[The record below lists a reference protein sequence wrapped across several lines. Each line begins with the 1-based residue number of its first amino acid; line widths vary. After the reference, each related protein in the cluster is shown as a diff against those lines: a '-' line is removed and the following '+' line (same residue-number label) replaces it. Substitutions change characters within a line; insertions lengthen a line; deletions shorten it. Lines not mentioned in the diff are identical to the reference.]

1 MLIDRQLGDGTIFKR
16 SAKAEE
22 KEDPMERYGAEP
34 REDNN
39 NGGGGSKPSRS
50 AHPETRRGGAAPRD
64 DHVRQHIN
72 LASFFGVSDVLWSK

>member
-22 KEDPMERYGAEP
+22 KEDPMERYGTDP

-39 NGGGGSKPSRS
+39 NGGGGGKPSRS
-50 AHPETRRGGAAPRD
+50 APPEARRGGATPRD
-64 DHVRQHIN
+64 DYVRQHIN
-72 LASFFGVSDVLWSK
+72 LA